1 MVDEKDD
8 KVAPID
14 EEPEEEQGA
23 KEEKVTIFTRIK
35 ARLTKILGLLIG
47 AILIILISVG
57 ISYIISSYVNK
68 KDIRE
73 IEGKIVI
80 PPPPPYETVDFGEY
94 TMNIQGDDEEPHFI
108 RARIV
113 LAYGTERDFTL
124 AAEVGKRR
132 PQISNIINLI
142 LSGKKKSDLD
152 TPEQKQNLAVEIRE
166 QINQV
171 LQSGKLK
178 DVYFTSITVM

>member
-1 MVDEKDD
+1 MAEEKDEKI
-8 KVAPID
+8 AGIED
-14 EEPEEEQGA
+14 EEQPE
-23 KEEKVTIFTRIK
+23 KEEKVSFFSKIKTR
-35 ARLTKILGLLIG
+35 LSKILGLLIG

-68 KDIRE
+68 RDIRE

-94 TMNIQGDDEEPHFI
+94 TVNIPGEDEEPHFI

-124 AAEVGKRR
+124 AAEISKRR
-132 PQISNIINLI
+132 PQISHIINII
-142 LSGKKKSDLD
+142 LSSKTKNDLE
-152 TPEQKQNLAVEIRE
+152 TPEQKRNLAIEIRE
-166 QINQV
+166 QLNQI
-171 LQSGKLK
+171 LQSGKIK

>member
-1 MVDEKDD
+1 MAEEKDEK
-8 KVAPID
+8 VEVE
-14 EEPEEEQGA
+14 EEPAEEQGA
-23 KEEKVTIFTRIK
+23 KEEKETFFTKIK
-35 ARLTKILGLLIG
+35 AKLSKVLGLLIG
-47 AILIILISVG
+47 AILIVLISVG
-57 ISYIISSYVNK
+57 ISYMISSYVNK

-132 PQISNIINLI
+132 PQISNIINMI
-142 LSGKKKSDLD
+142 LSGKRKAELD
-152 TPEQKQNLAVEIRE
+152 TPEQKRNLAIEIRE
-166 QINQV
+166 QINQI
-171 LQSGKLK
+171 LQSGKVK